1 MEQPL
6 VSIALAAYNGEKY
19 IGEQLDS
26 IINQTYSNLEIVVVD
41 DCSRDNTIE
50 VVKSYQ
56 AKYPFI
62 HLHVNEKNSG
72 VTKTF
77 EKAVANSNGFYVALS
92 DQDDIWVAHKIE
104 MLVNNIGKH
113 DAVYSNS
120 LLVNEKGES
129 LNRPFTTI
137 MNMRSY
143 YNGGA
148 FLLSNCVP
156 GHTILAK
163 NSFLKT
169 ILPFPAHLYFDL
181 WIGFCAAANNGIHF
195 VDEILVLYRQHTS
208 NAVGTRLSK
217 NKKRRPSAQQ
227 QFEEKKLELETL
239 ANAPIKDEKT
249 KAILNRMIKL
259 FHRKWSF
266 ARSAFF
272 FSNYRDLLISKQKP
286 TWRKKLFCVKMFF
299 KPNF

>member
-1 MEQPL
+1 MQQL
-6 VSIALAAYNGEKY
+6 QVSIAMAAYNGEKY

-26 IINQTYSNLEIVVVD
+26 IINQTYQNLEIVIVD
-41 DCSRDNTIE
+41 DCSSDKTVE
-50 VVKSYQ
+50 VVKQYQ
-56 AKYPFI
+56 AQYAFI
-62 HLHVNEKNSG
+62 HLHVNEKNLG

-77 EKAVANSNGFYVALS
+77 EKAVAHSNGFYVALS
-92 DQDDIWVAHKIE
+92 DQDDIWLAHKIE
-104 MLVNNIGKH
+104 TLVANIDDH

-120 LLVNEKGES
+120 LLVNENGES

-148 FLLSNCVP
+148 FLLSNSVP

-163 NSFLKT
+163 NSFLKK
-169 ILPFPAHLYFDL
+169 ILPFPSDLYFDL
-181 WIGFCAAANNGIHF
+181 WIGFCAAANKGIKF
-195 VDEILVLYRQHTS
+195 VDEVLVLYRQHTS

-227 QFEEKKLELETL
+227 QFEEKKRELETL
-239 ANAPIKDEKT
+239 AAAPITDERTINMLK
-249 KAILNRMIKL
+249 KMIKL

-266 ARSAFF
+266 ARSRFF
-272 FSNYRDLLISKQKP
+272 FKNYRDLLISKQKP